1 MEFPHST
8 IGLPNSLNFSL
19 PPSLPDS
26 AKTSTVHLA
35 PDGLTS
41 VSASATASAFS
52 ANNTGAFGLF
62 NSQVISFTIPSG
74 QGLGTFIDPMS
85 TCLSFTLTYT
95 VSAAGTGIT
104 GGSMNLI
111 GSAASFFDQLILYS
125 NNVPIE
131 TIGNYGLLQNYLLA
145 NMISAAERA
154 GGLSVSMGC
163 DTNSMTGT
171 ELGIAANSYRYNFCI
186 PLCSIIGFNAD
197 KLFPVGA
204 VNNLQLQMVTAQ
216 NTPIVSFCTAVTTSP
231 TFSAAG
237 FTLSEFQLNLKYLDV
252 GDVAT
257 QLLSQ
262 SLNNGKWFMRATTY
276 TNSSV
281 TIPNGSNGNSQLL
294 LQIRNSSVKSI
305 LQYFCTAQSALC
317 PNFFYDA
324 INPSLNS
331 RQVQIG
337 SQYIPNKPINDLQ
350 RPAEGYA
357 YLIQALTSGGGLAK
371 TAGSGIYRDSYN
383 VCIPAPP
390 AGSDSSIVTPANGVR
405 PVASGGDSAN
415 LTISKFPNS
424 AYYGYDLEKVSGI
437 LLCGVNTRSTP
448 PFLNVNFA
456 QATTSTVICQA
467 WGMSD
472 VILSFDIPSRSV
484 QAFI

>member
-1 MEFPHST
+1 MEFPQSA
-8 IGLPNSLNFSL
+8 IGLPNSLNYQL

-41 VSASATASAFS
+41 VSGPAPAAAFA

-111 GSAASFFDQLILYS
+111 GSAASFFDQLIIYS

-145 NMISAAERA
+145 NMVSNSERI

-163 DTNSMTGT
+163 DTNSMNGI
-171 ELGIAANSYRYNFCI
+171 ELGFTAASYRYNFCI

-197 KLFPVGA
+197 KLFPVG
-204 VNNLQLQMVTAQ
+204 VINNLQLQMVTAQ
-216 NTPIVSFCTAVTTSP
+216 NTPMVSYCTAVTTSP
-231 TFSAAG
+231 TFSTL
-237 FTLSEFQLNLKYLDV
+237 TLSEFQLNLKYLDV
-252 GDVAT
+252 GDIAT

-294 LQIRNSSVKSI
+294 LQIRNSSVKSL
-305 LQYFCTAQSALC
+305 LQYFCTAQSASC
-317 PNFFYDA
+317 PNFFFDA

-371 TAGSGIYRDSYN
+371 TAGSGVYRNSYN
-383 VCIPAPP
+383 VSIPSVPT
-390 AGSDSSIVTPANGVR
+390 GSDSAVVAPAGNGTR
-405 PVASGGDSAN
+405 PAYPGDDNTAFAI
-415 LTISKFPNS
+415 ISKYPNS

-448 PFLNVNFA
+448 PFLNINFA

-472 VILSFDIPSRSV
+472 VILAFDIPSRSV

>member
-1 MEFPHST
+1 MEFPTSA
-8 IGLPNSLNFSL
+8 IGLPNSLNFQL

-41 VSASATASAFS
+41 VSSATFTGNAFVV
-52 ANNTGAFGLF
+52 NNTGAFGLF

-74 QGLGTFIDPMS
+74 SGIGTFIDPMS
-85 TCLSFTLTYT
+85 TCLSFTLTYS
-95 VSAAGTGIT
+95 VSTASATT
-104 GGSMNLI
+104 GGSLNLI

-145 NMISAAERA
+145 NMVSFSERT

-163 DTNSMTGT
+163 DTNAATGI
-171 ELGIAANSYRYNFCI
+171 ELGTAVGSYRYNFCI
-186 PLCSIIGFNAD
+186 PLCSIIGYNSD

-204 VNNLQLQMVTAQ
+204 INNLQLQMVTAQ
-216 NTPIVSFCTAVTTSP
+216 NMPLVSYCTAAATQPV
-231 TFSAAG
+231 FSAP

-252 GDVAT
+252 GDVAS

-262 SLNNGKWFMRATTY
+262 SLNNGKWFMRSTTY
-276 TNSSV
+276 TNSAV
-281 TIPNGSNGNSQLL
+281 TIPSGSNGNAQLL
-294 LQIRNSSVKSI
+294 LQIRNSSVKSV
-305 LQYFCTAQSALC
+305 LQYFCTAQSAAC
-317 PNFFYDA
+317 PNFFFDA
-324 INPSLNS
+324 INPALNS
-331 RQVQIG
+331 RQLQVG

-371 TAGSGIYRDSYN
+371 TAGSSVYRTTYN
-383 VCIPAPP
+383 AVIQAPP
-390 AGSDSSIVTPANGVR
+390 AGSDNNCVTAANGLR
-405 PVASGGDSAN
+405 PNAVGGDGSD
-415 LTISKFPNS
+415 LQISKFPNA

-437 LLCGVNTRSTP
+437 LLCGINTRSTP
-448 PFLNVNFA
+448 PFVNINFA
-456 QATTSTVICQA
+456 QATNTTIICQA

-472 VILSFDIPSRSV
+472 VILAFDIPSRSV
-484 QAFI
+484 QAYI